1 MESNLFINYLFTE
14 LRVFLSDLEFSTIT
28 KFLPGLISAAFQN
41 YVPKSMPKTCA
52 LITEIKPNI
61 TKNMRFLIRFFLLY
75 TNFNN
80 LIYN

>member
-14 LRVFLSDLEFSTIT
+14 LRVFLSDLEFSTIA

-52 LITEIKPNI
+52 LITEIKLSN
-61 TKNMRFLIRFFLLY
+61 TKNIRFLIKFFLLY
-75 TNFNN
+75 TNFNY
-80 LIYN
+80 LI